1 MIGEST
7 LSIADWS
14 TTISGV
20 LAVTVA
26 AGASIRW
33 VIKHYLS
40 ELKPNSGSSMNDRL
54 TRIETR
60 VEIIYDLIT
69 KDKL

>member
-1 MIGEST
+1 MP

-20 LAVTVA
+20 LAVSVA

-33 VIKHYLS
+33 IIKHYLV

-54 TRIETR
+54 TRVEAKL
-60 VEIIYDLIT
+60 EIIYDLIT
-69 KDKL
+69 KDRQ

>member
-1 MIGEST
+1 
-7 LSIADWS
+7 LSVADWS

-20 LAVTVA
+20 LAVSVA

-33 VIKHYLS
+33 IIKHYLV

-54 TRIETR
+54 TRVEAKL
-60 VEIIYDLIT
+60 EIIYDLIT
-69 KDKL
+69 KDK

>member
-1 MIGEST
+1 MSV
-7 LSIADWS
+7 ADWS

-33 VIKHYLS
+33 IIKHYLI

-54 TRIETR
+54 TRVEAKL
-60 VEIIYDLIT
+60 EIIYDLIT
-69 KDKL
+69 KDRQ

>member
-1 MIGEST
+1 MP

-20 LAVTVA
+20 LAVTIA

-33 VIKHYLS
+33 IIKHYLI

-54 TRIETR
+54 TRVEAKL
-60 VEIIYDLIT
+60 EIIYDLIT
-69 KDKL
+69 KDRQ

>member
-1 MIGEST
+1 MSV
-7 LSIADWS
+7 ADWS

-33 VIKHYLS
+33 IIKHYLV

-54 TRIETR
+54 TRVEAKL
-60 VEIIYDLIT
+60 EIIYDLIT
-69 KDKL
+69 KERQ

>member
-1 MIGEST
+1 M
-7 LSIADWS
+7 SIADWS

-20 LAVTVA
+20 LAVSVA

-33 VIKHYLS
+33 IIKHYLV

-54 TRIETR
+54 TRVEAKL
-60 VEIIYDLIT
+60 EIIYDLIT
-69 KDKL
+69 KDKQ

>member
-1 MIGEST
+1 M
-7 LSIADWS
+7 SIADWS

-33 VIKHYLS
+33 VIKHYLV

-54 TRIETR
+54 TRVEAKL
-60 VEIIYDLIT
+60 EIIYDLIT
-69 KDKL
+69 KDRQ

>member
-1 MIGEST
+1 
-7 LSIADWS
+7 LSVADWS

-33 VIKHYLS
+33 IIKHYLI

-54 TRIETR
+54 TRVEAKL
-60 VEIIYDLIT
+60 EIIYDLIT
-69 KDKL
+69 KDRQ

>member
-1 MIGEST
+1 MSV
-7 LSIADWS
+7 ADWS

-20 LAVTVA
+20 LAVAVA

-54 TRIETR
+54 TRIETK

-69 KDKL
+69 KEKR

>member
-1 MIGEST
+1 M
-7 LSIADWS
+7 SIADWS

-20 LAVTVA
+20 LAVTIA

-33 VIKHYLS
+33 VIIHYLA

-54 TRIETR
+54 TRVETK
-60 VEIIYDLIT
+60 VDIIYDIIT
-69 KDKL
+69 KEKQ

>member
-1 MIGEST
+1 M

-33 VIKHYLS
+33 VIKHYLV

-54 TRIETR
+54 TRVEAKL
-60 VEIIYDLIT
+60 EIIYDLIS
-69 KDKL
+69 KDK

>member
-1 MIGEST
+1 M
-7 LSIADWS
+7 SIADWS

-20 LAVTVA
+20 LAVTIA

-33 VIKHYLS
+33 IIKHYLV

-54 TRIETR
+54 TRVETKL
-60 VEIIYDLIT
+60 EIIYDLL
-69 KDKL
+69 KDKR

>member
-1 MIGEST
+1 

-20 LAVTVA
+20 LAVTIA

-33 VIKHYLS
+33 IIKHYLV

-54 TRIETR
+54 TRVEAKL
-60 VEIIYDLIT
+60 EIIYDLIT
-69 KDKL
+69 KDRQ

>member
-1 MIGEST
+1 M
-7 LSIADWS
+7 SIADWS

-33 VIKHYLS
+33 IIKHYLV

-54 TRIETR
+54 TRVEAKL
-60 VEIIYDLIT
+60 EIIYDLIT
-69 KDKL
+69 KERQ

>member
-1 MIGEST
+1 

-33 VIKHYLS
+33 VIKHYLV

-54 TRIETR
+54 TRVEAKL
-60 VEIIYDLIT
+60 EIIYDLIT
-69 KDKL
+69 KDK

>member
-1 MIGEST
+1 MSV
-7 LSIADWS
+7 ADWS

-33 VIKHYLS
+33 IIKHYLI

-54 TRIETR
+54 TRVEAKL
-60 VEIIYDLIT
+60 EIIYDLIT
-69 KDKL
+69 KERQ

>member
-1 MIGEST
+1 MSV
-7 LSIADWS
+7 ADWS

-33 VIKHYLS
+33 VIKHYLV

-54 TRIETR
+54 TRVEAKL
-60 VEIIYDLIT
+60 EIIYDLIS
-69 KDKL
+69 KERR

>member
-1 MIGEST
+1 M
-7 LSIADWS
+7 SIADWS

-20 LAVTVA
+20 LAVVVA

-33 VIKHYLS
+33 VIKHYLV

-54 TRIETR
+54 TRVEAKL
-60 VEIIYDLIT
+60 EIIYDLIT
-69 KDKL
+69 KDRQ

>member
-1 MIGEST
+1 MP

-33 VIKHYLS
+33 IIKHYLV

-54 TRIETR
+54 TRVEAKL
-60 VEIIYDLIT
+60 EIIYDLIT
-69 KDKL
+69 KDRQ

>member
-1 MIGEST
+1 M
-7 LSIADWS
+7 SIADWS
-14 TTISGV
+14 TTISGI
-20 LAVTVA
+20 LAVVIA

-54 TRIETR
+54 TRVETKL
-60 VEIIYDLIT
+60 EIIYDIIT
-69 KDKL
+69 KERR